1 MTTLVEH
8 RPGAPLTGAVVR
20 AVGFEDPGPGGWT
33 SREYPGATVP
43 LIIDIGSGWEVRDP
57 RDPAGGTAR
66 LRSFVAGVWDG
77 PTDVATAGP
86 ARCAQYDLDVRAAR
100 RILGVP
106 MSELANRAVALD
118 DVLGAG
124 ARDLAERLA
133 DVGDWPGRFALVD
146 GVLARMLREAPPAD
160 PCVSWA
166 LDRISATGGRVR
178 IGLLA
183 RDLGWSHR
191 RLIARFRDQVGV
203 APKTVARVA
212 RLQGVLGWA
221 GAARGDWARVAA
233 ACGYADQA
241 HLVREVRALTGMTP
255 GGLAAVNSVQ
265 DGDAGP
271 S

>member
-1 MTTLVEH
+1 MSTLVEH

-20 AVGFEDPGPGGWT
+20 AVGFEDPDPGRWT

-43 LIIDIGSGWEVRDP
+43 LVIDLGSGWEVGDP
-57 RDPAGGTAR
+57 RDPVGRTQR

-77 PTDVATAGP
+77 PTDVANAGP

-118 DVLGAG
+118 DVLGG
-124 ARDLAERLA
+124 SARDLSERMSETEGWRA
-133 DVGDWPGRFALVD
+133 RFALVD
-146 GVLARMLREAPPAD
+146 AVLARRLHQAPPAD
-160 PCVSWA
+160 AGVSWA
-166 LDRISATGGRVR
+166 LDRIAATGGSVR
-178 IGLLA
+178 IGHLA

-212 RLQGVLGWA
+212 RLQGVLACAA
-221 GAARGDWARVAA
+221 GAHGDWARVAA
-233 ACGYADQA
+233 TCGYADQA
-241 HLVREVRALTGMTP
+241 HLVREVRALTGTTP
-255 GGLAAVNSVQ
+255 GRLTTVNSVQ
-265 DGDAGP
+265 DGGAGP